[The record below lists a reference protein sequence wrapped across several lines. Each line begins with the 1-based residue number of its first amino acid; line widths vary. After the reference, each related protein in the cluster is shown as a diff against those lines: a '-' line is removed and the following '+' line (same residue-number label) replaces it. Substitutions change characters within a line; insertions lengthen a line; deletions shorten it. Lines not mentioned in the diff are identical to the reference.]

1 MYDKIDKITET
12 VNEVLDEC
20 ENITQKIM
28 LLSYIQSM
36 IDFLLKHFIKT
47 AYDMS
52 WDGEDKENEM
62 S

>member
-1 MYDKIDKITET
+1 MYDKVDKVVDVI
-12 VNEVLDEC
+12 NEALDEC

-36 IDFLLKHFIKT
+36 IDFLLKHFVKT
-47 AYDMS
+47 AYDI
-52 WDGEDKENEM
+52 WDGEDKEDEM